1 MPRGRQSKHI
11 PHLFKEFDMHLT
23 HKNRKLTGFIGTQT
37 FGLET
42 PLDMCRN
49 TLIYPVDTTFF
60 LSALRKPYKIGPYA
74 HECDGVGEFGE
85 LVPDALITA
94 QHRRFCP
101 SAPPL
106 EAQISR
112 WLQDMGI
119 ADGYRLY
126 HHPLDGSCAVQ
137 FLPSDAEWEQEVKAT
152 FETEPQFESLA
163 TVQKRFRQFVYGKS
177 WGIVFEY
184 HREPPY
190 WKTADYLFHAYDIN
204 LGLSNVFPVIV
215 QCHIAPEG
223 TTLLL
228 EHPDIGLHAKQQVIL
243 ADLLVQTATERHINI
258 VFETY
263 SDALIFRLQR
273 HIADGTITNEDI
285 ALYACSPQKH
295 RLNFTALEIDGA
307 GSVTNCERRVV
318 FHSKLEDIMAMHRAR
333 LKTD

>member
-1 MPRGRQSKHI
+1 
-11 PHLFKEFDMHLT
+11 MHLT
-23 HKNRKLTGFIGTQT
+23 LKRQKLTGFIGTQT

-42 PLDMCRN
+42 PLEICQN
-49 TLIYPVDTTFF
+49 ALIYPVDTTFF

-85 LVPDALITA
+85 LVPDALITTR
-94 QHRRFCP
+94 HRRFCP

-126 HHPLDGSCAVQ
+126 HHTLDGSCAVQ
-137 FLPSDAEWEQEVKAT
+137 FLPSDAEWEKQVKTSHET
-152 FETEPQFESLA
+152 FSLA
-163 TVQKRFRQFVYGKS
+163 TVRNQFRQYVCGKA
-177 WGIVFEY
+177 WGIVFDY

-228 EHPDIGLHAKQQVIL
+228 EHPDIGLHAKQQAIL
-243 ADLLVQTATERHINI
+243 ADLLVQTATERNVNI
-258 VFETY
+258 AFETY
-263 SDALIFRLQR
+263 SEPLISRLQR
-273 HIADGTITNEDI
+273 RIADGTIANEDV

-295 RLNFTALEIDGA
+295 RLNITALQIDGA
-307 GSVTNCERRVV
+307 GSVTNCKRHVV
-318 FHSKLEDIMAMHRAR
+318 FYSALEDIRAMHHAR
-333 LKTD
+333 LKTE

>member
-1 MPRGRQSKHI
+1 
-11 PHLFKEFDMHLT
+11 MHLT
-23 HKNRKLTGFIGTQT
+23 LKRRKLTGFIGTQT

-42 PLDMCRN
+42 PLEICRN
-49 TLIYPVDTTFF
+49 ALIYPVDTTFF

-94 QHRRFCP
+94 RHRRFCP

-126 HHPLDGSCAVQ
+126 HHTLDGSCAVQ
-137 FLPSDAEWEQEVKAT
+137 FLPSDAEWEKQVKTSHET
-152 FETEPQFESLA
+152 FSLA
-163 TVQKRFRQFVYGKS
+163 TVRNQFRQYVCGKT
-177 WGIVFEY
+177 WGIVFDY

-228 EHPDIGLHAKQQVIL
+228 EHPDLGLHAKQQAIL
-243 ADLLVQTATERHINI
+243 ADLLVQTAAERNVNI

-263 SDALIFRLQR
+263 SEPLISRLQR
-273 HIADGTITNEDI
+273 RIADGTIANEDV

-295 RLNFTALEIDGA
+295 RLNITALQIDGA
-307 GSVTNCERRVV
+307 GSVTNCKRHVV
-318 FHSKLEDIMAMHRAR
+318 FYSALEDIRAMHHAR
-333 LKTD
+333 LKTE

>member
-1 MPRGRQSKHI
+1 
-11 PHLFKEFDMHLT
+11 MHLT
-23 HKNRKLTGFIGTQT
+23 LKRRKLTGFIGTQT

-42 PLDMCRN
+42 PLEICQN
-49 TLIYPVDTTFF
+49 ALIYPVDTTFF
-60 LSALRKPYKIGPYA
+60 LSVLRKPYKIKPYA

-94 QHRRFCP
+94 RHRRFCP
-101 SAPPL
+101 SAPPI

-137 FLPSDAEWEQEVKAT
+137 FLPSDAEWENPNQN
-152 FETEPQFESLA
+152 
-163 TVQKRFRQFVYGKS
+163 RFRQFVYGKS
-177 WGIVFEY
+177 WGIVFDY

-215 QCHIAPEG
+215 QCHIVPEG

-228 EHPDIGLHAKQQVIL
+228 EHPDLGLHAKQQAIL
-243 ADLLVQTATERHINI
+243 ADLLVQTVTERNVNI

-263 SDALIFRLQR
+263 SESLIFRLQR
-273 HIADGTITNEDI
+273 HIADGLITNEDV

-307 GSVTNCERRVV
+307 GSVTNCERHVV
-318 FHSKLEDIMAMHRAR
+318 FHSKLEDIRAMHHAR
-333 LKTD
+333 LKAE